1 MTNWP
6 CKTSVISAVF
16 FYEKRKRKRTY
27 LTVVFEPLGSDA
39 WDCIIY
45 LSFAA
50 GHSVKSLGCSFPH
63 RFKEVLVHILF
74 QVDIFLYNH
83 THITPRLDIQ
93 QTKTDEFARNFCKL
107 LVARLKRV
115 QPLQG

>member
-1 MTNWP
+1 
-6 CKTSVISAVF
+6 VIRCDVF
-16 FYEKRKRKRTY
+16 FYEEEIKKSTY
-27 LTVVFEPLGSDA
+27 LTVVFEPLGRDA

-50 GHSVKSLGCSFPH
+50 GYSIKSLGCSFPH

-83 THITPRLDIQ
+83 THTHIT
-93 QTKTDEFARNFCKL
+93 
-107 LVARLKRV
+107 
-115 QPLQG
+115 QG